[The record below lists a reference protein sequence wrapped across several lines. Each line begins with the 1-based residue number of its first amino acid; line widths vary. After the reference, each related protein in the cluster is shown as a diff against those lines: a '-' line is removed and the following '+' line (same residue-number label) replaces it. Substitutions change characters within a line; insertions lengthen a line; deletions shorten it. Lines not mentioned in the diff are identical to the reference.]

1 MGALPLEIASPDDR
15 ALVAVAPL
23 SVSAII
29 LDPATAASPAFAAE
43 WDALTARVGDPNPFY
58 ERWALMPSL
67 ELSDRASEVEIV
79 AVRSCGDLIG
89 LLPLARSTSNYGHP
103 LPHVRSWLH
112 ANLFCA
118 VPPIATGFE
127 GEFWIGA
134 LSWLDSEA
142 RGVLFAHFPALPADS
157 TCLAALRRVTHAQ
170 HRPAAIVHRGERAL
184 LASRL
189 SPEAYFEQSLSG
201 KKRKELRRQ
210 HTRLAELGA
219 LRFERREDA
228 VGVAG
233 WADAFLALEAAGWK
247 GRAGSALASTPATAA
262 FFRRALAGAAEAGR
276 LERLTLSLDG
286 RPIAML
292 ANFIT
297 PPGAYS
303 FKTAFDEDYAR
314 FSPGVLLQR
323 ENLALLARDGIE
335 WADSC
340 AAADHPMIERI
351 WREKREIVH
360 VSVAIGGKIRRALGA
375 AILRAE
381 TGTAAREI

>member
-1 MGALPLEIASPDDR
+1 M
-15 ALVAVAPL
+15 APL
-23 SVSAII
+23 PVSAIT
-29 LDPATAASPAFAAE
+29 LDPVTAASSDFALE
-43 WDALTARVGDPNPFY
+43 WNALTARVGDSNPFY

-67 ELSDRASEVEIV
+67 QLLDRASEVEIIV
-79 AVRSCGDLIG
+79 VRSGNDLIG
-89 LLPLARSTSNYGHP
+89 LLPLARSTSYYGHP

-118 VPPIATGFE
+118 VPPIAAGFE
-127 GEFWIGA
+127 DEFWTGA
-134 LSWLDSEA
+134 LGWLDSEA
-142 RGVLFAHFPALPADS
+142 SRVLFAHFPALPADS
-157 TCLAALRRVTHAQ
+157 NCLAALRRVTHA
-170 HRPAAIVHRGERAL
+170 HPRPAAIVHRGERAL

-210 HTRLAELGA
+210 HARLAELGA
-219 LRFERREDA
+219 LRFERREDT

-233 WADAFLALEAAGWK
+233 WADAFLAIEAAGWK
-247 GRAGSALASTPATAA
+247 GRAGSALASAPATAA

-323 ENLALLARDGIE
+323 ENLALLARDDIE

-351 WREKREIVH
+351 WREKREMVH
-360 VSVAIGGKIRRALGA
+360 VSVAIGGKIRGAVGA

-381 TGTAAREI
+381 TGTAARGI